1 MSYQVGQAVII
12 RWDKNTEYIG
22 TFESQK
28 GATIHTGGL
37 FNANDSGLCNTESV
51 RPATEA
57 EILAEA
63 VKHGWIKDKN
73 GNYDHKT
80 KAVWIFFHPDLKRY
94 VINSDPYEVED
105 YSIFGQ
111 ECITAH
117 RLITALNLAKK

>member
-1 MSYQVGQAVII
+1 MSYQVGQAVKI

-63 VKHGWIKDKN
+63 VKRGWGLANKQDLFSPKKYHHIKKAN
-73 GNYDHKT
+73 SGKWYEHT
-80 KAVWIFFHPDLKRY
+80 K
-94 VINSDPYEVED
+94 VEID
-105 YSIFGQ
+105 NNNLLPFCEEGLI
-111 ECITAH
+111 AH
-117 RLITALNLAKK
+117 RLITALNLAK